1 MDIYKVLFDGEL
13 NIIDETYEPNKQS
26 IEWKIDE
33 NGKKYANVN
42 FYDRSIYRKA
52 NIKVSIPS
60 NEFAEHN
67 LPHIHIVVDKEY
79 SFSVG
84 ISQIKILA
92 PKKESRLDKS
102 VLDLTHEN
110 IQMFRKEW
118 NKVSSMMKFEKDEN
132 DFYTDK
138 LIKTL

>member
-1 MDIYKVLFDGEL
+1 MDKYKVLFDGEL
-13 NIIDETYEPNKQS
+13 NIIDESYEPHKQS

-60 NEFAEHN
+60 NEFSGHN
-67 LPHIHIVVDKEY
+67 LPHVHVVVDREHT
-79 SFSVG
+79 FSVG
-84 ISQIKILA
+84 ISKIEILA

-118 NKVSSMMKFEKDEN
+118 NEVSSMMKFEKDEN
-132 DFYTDK
+132 DLFTDK
-138 LIKTL
+138 LIKVS